1 MHSRRMGSR
10 SAGALAGDGRNFAQ
24 AGFNLNMGV
33 FKSAVQGIHERPHR
47 IIVLPE
53 YRNRRQ
59 ISGEAFDFL
68 GPLGDPR
75 LGSIPPSTSKH
86 IEQRSTLYDRSW
98 GLGKCISAL
107 LEGSALARRIFTI
120 GD

>member
-53 YRNRRQ
+53 SIDGKFPAKRS
-59 ISGEAFDFL
+59 IS
-68 GPLGDPR
+68 
-75 LGSIPPSTSKH
+75 
-86 IEQRSTLYDRSW
+86 W
-98 GLGKCISAL
+98 
-107 LEGSALARRIFTI
+107 AR
-120 GD
+120 